1 MTDTPIGTT
10 GAGGPQPD
18 AEITPLTAEGA
29 SYEPEPGADTQAVID
44 AFQAALPSLLR
55 DRGIDDAAA
64 EELIGRMKTSH
75 AELEDASGAWHVD
88 DAARHHVRLTS
99 LVIAG
104 SRLLAGLLPPPDVRE
119 VLTFA
124 LNEPLRETILTGAA
138 AALDH
143 APDAFRAM
151 VDFSK
156 ARENHF
162 FGAGFTFERPRDDDG
177 VYQVDVHRCLY
188 HEHLAAH
195 GAAELT
201 PVFCAFD
208 ANWIDAIDPDRHGFT
223 FERRTTIGAGGRHCP
238 FHFRRVA
245 PNPSR

>member
-1 MTDTPIGTT
+1 MTNSTSSDPGT
-10 GAGGPQPD
+10 D
-18 AEITPLTAEGA
+18 ITPLPAEGA
-29 SYEPEPGADTQAVID
+29 VYEPDPDGDTQALID

-55 DRGIDDAAA
+55 DRGVDGVVAK
-64 EELIGRMKTSH
+64 ELVSRVGTLH
-75 AELEDASGAWHVD
+75 AELERESGAWHID

-104 SRLLAGLLPPPDVRE
+104 SRVLTGVIPPLDVRE
-119 VLTFA
+119 VLTIA
-124 LNEPLRETILTGAA
+124 LNEPLRPAILTGTA

-156 ARENHF
+156 AREEHF
-162 FGAGFTFERPRDDDG
+162 FGAGFTFERPRDDDAA
-177 VYQVDVHRCLY
+177 YHVDVHRCLY

-195 GAAELT
+195 DAAELT

-208 ANWIDAIDPDRHGFT
+208 ANWIDAIDSERHGFT
-223 FERRTTIGAGGRHCP
+223 FERRTTIGTGGQHCP
-238 FHFRRVA
+238 FHFRRWTDT
-245 PNPSR
+245 SRS